1 MVQCEKVVVFDL
13 DETLGNFV
21 QLGIFLDVIENTL
34 DISLNDEA
42 FFELLDL
49 YPEFLRPNIM
59 NILKLICVNKK
70 RKKCSKIVIYTN
82 NQGPKEWAIKI
93 KKYFEL
99 KLKTKCFDQIIAAYQ
114 VNGKKVEKC
123 RTTHDKSYK
132 DFISCTK
139 LPLKTQICFLD
150 DQYHPKMEH
159 ENVVYINLKPY
170 SYTLPFEEM
179 IIRFM
184 KKYNITDS
192 RFFEALMINCS
203 RYNFKV
209 YKKSVSEQKVDE
221 AVGKHM
227 YKHLKVF
234 LK

>member
-1 MVQCEKVVVFDL
+1 
-13 DETLGNFV
+13 
-21 QLGIFLDVIENTL
+21 
-34 DISLNDEA
+34 
-42 FFELLDL
+42 
-49 YPEFLRPNIM
+49 
-59 NILKLICVNKK
+59 
-70 RKKCSKIVIYTN
+70 
-82 NQGPKEWAIKI
+82 
-93 KKYFEL
+93 
-99 KLKTKCFDQIIAAYQ
+99 
-114 VNGKKVEKC
+114 
-123 RTTHDKSYK
+123 
-132 DFISCTK
+132 
-139 LPLKTQICFLD
+139 
-150 DQYHPKMEH
+150 MEH

-184 KKYNITDS
+184 NKYNITDS